1 MYGIFKTYAELK
13 KYPETA
19 WNIVEAD
26 TDVKCVKIFET
37 LEEAEE
43 ALKSYSTTI
52 SKNTYVTTVYNCEAY
67 FIAEAE
73 LYDEDEGYVE
83 HNVLAGDGYA
93 ITPLE

>member
-1 MYGIFKTYAELK
+1 MYGIFKATAELK

-26 TDVKCVKIFET
+26 TDVKCIKIFET
-37 LEEAEE
+37 LEEAKE
-43 ALKSYSTTI
+43 ALNDYSARI
-52 SKNTYVTTVYNCEAY
+52 DKNTYVITVYNCEAY

-73 LYDEDEGYVE
+73 LFDEDEGYVE